1 MKVIIS
7 SIVLAFAIGGLA
19 AFVLGTIQ
27 KPADVAFATSGT
39 RVGLSTTTHMVG
51 PNWTGLDDKE

>member
-7 SIVLAFAIGGLA
+7 SVVLACVIGGIA
-19 AFVLGTIQ
+19 ALVLSSIQ

-39 RVGLSTTTHMVG
+39 RVGLSSTTHMVG
-51 PNWTGLDDKE
+51 PHWTGLDDK